1 MKIGEVAKRA
11 GVTTSRIRFYE
22 AEGLIPSAPR
32 GANGYR
38 DYPETL
44 VATLRFVEQAQ
55 RLGFSLKEIAGHA
68 AMEGKVCETL
78 PQKLRDKLAEVDAHI
93 AAAQARRAELVTL
106 IAALEQGRQ
115 AEAA

>member
-1 MKIGEVAKRA
+1 MKIGEISKRA

-22 AEGLIPSAPR
+22 AEGLIPPAPR
-32 GANGYR
+32 GPNGYR

-68 AMEGKVCETL
+68 AMEGKVCEEL
-78 PQKLRDKLAEVDAHI
+78 PQKLRNKLAEVDAHI
-93 AAAQARRAELVTL
+93 AAAQARRAELLGL
-106 IAALEQGRQ
+106 IAALEAGSQ